1 MNIEAQSKKDKPVN
15 ISRALESMVEAGL
28 DVLVATSPVNV
39 TYFTGYS
46 CWLGPVFREFMVRP
60 GGSCDLLPTFAVFT
74 AKSETALVVDG
85 VLGLNAGEL
94 DIDEIYLTR
103 TLPMEQGTP
112 TEDLYAGEALLVQK
126 FAEGAFAESAADGLA
141 QALQARGLSDARIGL
156 DSEFLSAKVRAQ
168 LTDLLP
174 RASIRNCSNLL
185 RLMRMVKSVEEA
197 RRMRRALE
205 IAEVAA
211 KEAFSSASVGQPLSQ
226 ITQSY
231 HESVTRLGGQFE
243 HMAYGP
249 RGAGITTYSSEALRS
264 DDCFY
269 ADFGTVFEDYLS
281 DTGFTFSVKPLSGQM
296 LDKYQ
301 TLRDSIAE
309 TASWMR
315 PGMRA
320 SEVAHYIKQYLAERG
335 ITETFPHGH
344 GVGLEPRDYPI
355 LVPDT
360 GLRVQDDCIDVPADL
375 PLEEGMVLNL
385 ETPLFM
391 PPEASLHVEQTF
403 LLTATGAEPFVQQER
418 KEPIRP

>member
-1 MNIEAQSKKDKPVN
+1 
-15 ISRALESMVEAGL
+15 
-28 DVLVATSPVNV
+28 
-39 TYFTGYS
+39 
-46 CWLGPVFREFMVRP
+46 
-60 GGSCDLLPTFAVFT
+60 
-74 AKSETALVVDG
+74 
-85 VLGLNAGEL
+85 
-94 DIDEIYLTR
+94 
-103 TLPMEQGTP
+103 
-112 TEDLYAGEALLVQK
+112 
-126 FAEGAFAESAADGLA
+126 
-141 QALQARGLSDARIGL
+141 
-156 DSEFLSAKVRAQ
+156 
-168 LTDLLP
+168 
-174 RASIRNCSNLL
+174 
-185 RLMRMVKSVEEA
+185 
-197 RRMRRALE
+197 MRRALE

-231 HESVTRLGGQFE
+231 RESVTRLGGQFE

-309 TASWMR
+309 TASRMR